1 MSFPPPS
8 IDDKHAIDDS
18 PAADDTHTADDNS
31 AADERHEHHHHDE
44 HGEDLESLLKLAATA
59 SIHRTAFFRVLLDAT
74 VLVLVGD
81 SEQGSDDGEMSFTTA
96 NGVNI
101 LHWEKQDGE
110 SVIPFFTSVEVL
122 QQALEQTDGET
133 IGSEKQP
140 FVAMPVRVLFEM
152 TQGAHL
158 FLNPKSEYGKEFWPE
173 EVAMLL
179 KNGGLVQPAEMVVDK
194 ESQILLGQPEEYPSA
209 MVDALI
215 QLFSQRKPVRRA
227 FLALMHDK
235 SVDEK
240 PNLLIGLEVD
250 GTANEVDQLIQ
261 EAGNVASDH
270 APDGGPVD
278 FCLVS
283 EKERGVSHYLTTH
296 TQAFYQ
302 RKWGSWLRN
311 VIPSTN
317 H

>member
-1 MSFPPPS
+1 MSLLQPP
-8 IDDKHAIDDS
+8 
-18 PAADDTHTADDNS
+18 ADDNH
-31 AADERHEHHHHDE
+31 DHHHDE
-44 HGEDLESLLKLAATA
+44 DQSLESLLKLAATE
-59 SIHRTAFFRVLLDAT
+59 SIYRTAFFRRLLDAT
-74 VLVLVGD
+74 VLVLVAGSEPGGED
-81 SEQGSDDGEMSFTTA
+81 SEMTFTA
-96 NGVNI
+96 GNGVNI

-110 SVIPFFTSVEVL
+110 SVIPFFSSPEVL
-122 QQALEQTDGET
+122 QQALSLAEDEQTDL
-133 IGSEKQP
+133 EKQP

-158 FLNPKSEYGKEFWPE
+158 FLNPKSEHGKEFWPQ

-179 KNGGLVQPAEMVVDK
+179 ENGGLAQPAEMMVDK
-194 ESQILLGQPEEYPSA
+194 ESQILLGQPEEYPAA

-235 SVDEK
+235 SVDEQ

-250 GTANEVDQLIQ
+250 GSPEEIDQLIQ

-270 APDGGPVD
+270 APDEHPVD
-278 FCLVS
+278 FCLVN
-283 EKERGVSHYLTTH
+283 EKERGVSHYLMTH

-302 RKWGSWLRN
+302 RRWGSWLRN
-311 VIPSTN
+311 VIPSTS

>member
-1 MSFPPPS
+1 MSLPQPPV
-8 IDDKHAIDDS
+8 DDS
-18 PAADDTHTADDNS
+18 HD
-31 AADERHEHHHHDE
+31 HHHHD
-44 HGEDLESLLKLAATA
+44 DSDQSLESLLKLAATE
-59 SIHRTAFFRVLLDAT
+59 SIHRTAFFRALLDAT
-74 VLVLVGD
+74 VLVLV
-81 SEQGSDDGEMSFTTA
+81 DDAELRGEEGEMTFTA
-96 NGVNI
+96 GDGVNI

-122 QQALEQTDGET
+122 QQALDIAEDQSIDT
-133 IGSEKQP
+133 EKQP
-140 FVAMPVRVLFEM
+140 FIAMPVRVLFEM
-152 TQGAHL
+152 TQGAYL
-158 FLNPKSEYGKEFWPE
+158 FLNPKSEHGKEFWPQ

-179 KNGGLVQPAEMVVDK
+179 ENGGLAQPAEMVVDK
-194 ESQILLGQPEEYPSA
+194 ESQILLGQPEEYPAA

-250 GTANEVDQLIQ
+250 GSDDEIDQLIQ

-270 APDGGPVD
+270 APDDGPVD
-278 FCLVS
+278 FCVVN
-283 EKERGVSHYLTTH
+283 EKERGVSHYLMTH

>member
-1 MSFPPPS
+1 MSLPQPPV
-8 IDDKHAIDDS
+8 DDS
-18 PAADDTHTADDNS
+18 HD
-31 AADERHEHHHHDE
+31 HHHHD
-44 HGEDLESLLKLAATA
+44 DSDQSLESLLKLAATE
-59 SIHRTAFFRVLLDAT
+59 SIHRTAFFRALLDAT
-74 VLVLVGD
+74 VLVLVDDAELRGEEGKMTFTAGD
-81 SEQGSDDGEMSFTTA
+81 
-96 NGVNI
+96 GVNI

-122 QQALEQTDGET
+122 QQALDIAEDQSIDT
-133 IGSEKQP
+133 EKQP
-140 FVAMPVRVLFEM
+140 FIAMPVRVLFEM

-158 FLNPKSEYGKEFWPE
+158 FLNPKSEHGKEFWPQ

-179 KNGGLVQPAEMVVDK
+179 ENGGLAQPAEMVVDK
-194 ESQILLGQPEEYPSA
+194 ESQILLGQPEEYPAA

-240 PNLLIGLEVD
+240 PNLLVGLEVD
-250 GTANEVDQLIQ
+250 GSDDEIDQLIQ
-261 EAGNVASDH
+261 EAGNIASDH
-270 APDGGPVD
+270 APDDGPVD
-278 FCLVS
+278 FCVVN
-283 EKERGVSHYLTTH
+283 EKERGVSHYLMTH

>member
-1 MSFPPPS
+1 MSLPQPPV
-8 IDDKHAIDDS
+8 DDS
-18 PAADDTHTADDNS
+18 HD
-31 AADERHEHHHHDE
+31 HHHHD
-44 HGEDLESLLKLAATA
+44 DSDQSLESLLKLAATE
-59 SIHRTAFFRVLLDAT
+59 SIHRTAFFRALLDAT
-74 VLVLVGD
+74 VLVLV
-81 SEQGSDDGEMSFTTA
+81 DDAELRGEEGEMTFTA
-96 NGVNI
+96 GDGVNI

-122 QQALEQTDGET
+122 QQALDIAEDQSIDT
-133 IGSEKQP
+133 EKQP
-140 FVAMPVRVLFEM
+140 FIAMPVRVLFEM
-152 TQGAHL
+152 TQGTHL
-158 FLNPKSEYGKEFWPE
+158 FLNPKSEHGKEFWPQ

-179 KNGGLVQPAEMVVDK
+179 ENGGLAQPAEMVVDK
-194 ESQILLGQPEEYPSA
+194 ESQILLGQPEEYPAA

-250 GTANEVDQLIQ
+250 GSDDEIDQLIQ

-270 APDGGPVD
+270 APDDGPVD
-278 FCLVS
+278 FCVVN
-283 EKERGVSHYLTTH
+283 EKERGVSHYLMTH

>member
-1 MSFPPPS
+1 MSLPQPPV
-8 IDDKHAIDDS
+8 DDGHD
-18 PAADDTHTADDNS
+18 
-31 AADERHEHHHHDE
+31 HHHHDE
-44 HGEDLESLLKLAATA
+44 NDHNLESLLKLAATE
-59 SIHRTAFFRVLLDAT
+59 SMYRTAFFRALLDAT
-74 VLVLVGD
+74 VLVLVD
-81 SEQGSDDGEMSFTTA
+81 DAEQRAEDGAMTFTA
-96 NGVNI
+96 GNGVNI

-122 QQALEQTDGET
+122 QQALEIAEDNHTD
-133 IGSEKQP
+133 SEKQP

-158 FLNPKSEYGKEFWPE
+158 FLNPKSEHGKEFWPQ

-179 KNGGLVQPAEMVVDK
+179 ENGGLAQPAEMVVDK
-194 ESQILLGQPEEYPSA
+194 ESQILLGQPTEYPAA

-240 PNLLIGLEVD
+240 PNLLVGLEVD
-250 GTANEVDQLIQ
+250 GTDDEIDQLIQ

-270 APDGGPVD
+270 APDDEPVD
-278 FCLVS
+278 FCVVS
-283 EKERGVSHYLTTH
+283 EKERGVSHYLMTH

>member
-1 MSFPPPS
+1 MSLLQPP
-8 IDDKHAIDDS
+8 AN
-18 PAADDTHTADDNS
+18 DNH
-31 AADERHEHHHHDE
+31 DHHHDE
-44 HGEDLESLLKLAATA
+44 DQSLESLLKLAATE
-59 SIHRTAFFRVLLDAT
+59 SIYRTAFFRTLLDAT
-74 VLVLVGD
+74 VLVLVAGSEPGGED
-81 SEQGSDDGEMSFTTA
+81 SEMTFTA
-96 NGVNI
+96 GNGVNI

-110 SVIPFFTSVEVL
+110 SVIPFFSSPEVL
-122 QQALEQTDGET
+122 QQALSQAEDEQTDL
-133 IGSEKQP
+133 EKQP

-158 FLNPKSEYGKEFWPE
+158 FLNPKSEHGKEFWPQ

-179 KNGGLVQPAEMVVDK
+179 ENGGLAQPAEMMVDK
-194 ESQILLGQPEEYPSA
+194 ESQILLGQPEEYPAA

-235 SVDEK
+235 SVDEQA
-240 PNLLIGLEVD
+240 NLLIGLEVD
-250 GTANEVDQLIQ
+250 GSPEEINQLIQ

-270 APDGGPVD
+270 APDDRPVD
-278 FCLVS
+278 FCLVN
-283 EKERGVSHYLTTH
+283 EKERGVSHYLMTH

-302 RKWGSWLRN
+302 RRWGSWLRN
-311 VIPSTN
+311 VIPSTS

>member
-1 MSFPPPS
+1 MSLPQPPV
-8 IDDKHAIDDS
+8 DDGHD
-18 PAADDTHTADDNS
+18 
-31 AADERHEHHHHDE
+31 HHHHD
-44 HGEDLESLLKLAATA
+44 DSDQSLESLLKLAATE
-59 SIHRTAFFRVLLDAT
+59 SIHRTAFFRALLDAT
-74 VLVLVGD
+74 VLVLV
-81 SEQGSDDGEMSFTTA
+81 DDAELRGEEGEMTFTA
-96 NGVNI
+96 GDGVNI

-122 QQALEQTDGET
+122 QQALDIAEDQSIDT
-133 IGSEKQP
+133 EKQP
-140 FVAMPVRVLFEM
+140 FIAMPVRVLFEM

-158 FLNPKSEYGKEFWPE
+158 FLNPKSEHGKEFWPQ

-179 KNGGLVQPAEMVVDK
+179 ENGGLAQPAEMVVDK
-194 ESQILLGQPEEYPSA
+194 ESQILLGQPEEYPAA

-240 PNLLIGLEVD
+240 PNLLVGLEVD
-250 GTANEVDQLIQ
+250 GSDDEIDQLIQ

-270 APDGGPVD
+270 APDDGPVD
-278 FCLVS
+278 FCVVN
-283 EKERGVSHYLTTH
+283 EKERGVSHYLMTH

>member
-1 MSFPPPS
+1 MSLPQSPV
-8 IDDKHAIDDS
+8 DDS
-18 PAADDTHTADDNS
+18 HD
-31 AADERHEHHHHDE
+31 HHHHD
-44 HGEDLESLLKLAATA
+44 DSDQSLESLLKLAATE
-59 SIHRTAFFRVLLDAT
+59 SIHRTAFFRALLDAT
-74 VLVLVGD
+74 VLVLVD
-81 SEQGSDDGEMSFTTA
+81 NAEQRGEEGEMPFTA
-96 NGVNI
+96 GDGVNI

-122 QQALEQTDGET
+122 QQALDIAEDQSIDTET
-133 IGSEKQP
+133 QP
-140 FVAMPVRVLFEM
+140 FIAMPVRVLFEM

-158 FLNPKSEYGKEFWPE
+158 FLNPKSEHGKEFWPQ

-179 KNGGLVQPAEMVVDK
+179 ENGGLAQPAEMVVDK
-194 ESQILLGQPEEYPSA
+194 ESQILLGQPEEYPAA

-240 PNLLIGLEVD
+240 PNLLVGLEVD
-250 GTANEVDQLIQ
+250 GSDDEIDQLIQ

-270 APDGGPVD
+270 APDDGPVD

-283 EKERGVSHYLTTH
+283 EKERGVSHYLMTH

-311 VIPSTN
+311 VIASTN

>member
-1 MSFPPPS
+1 MSLSQSP
-8 IDDKHAIDDS
+8 DDKHD
-18 PAADDTHTADDNS
+18 
-31 AADERHEHHHHDE
+31 HHHHDE
-44 HGEDLESLLKLAATA
+44 DQSLESLLKLAATE
-59 SIHRTAFFRVLLDAT
+59 SIYRTAFFRALLDAT
-74 VLVLVGD
+74 VLVLVDD
-81 SEQGSDDGEMSFTTA
+81 SEQRGEDGEMTFTA
-96 NGVNI
+96 GNGVNI

-122 QQALEQTDGET
+122 QQALDIAEDQPID
-133 IGSEKQP
+133 IDNQP
-140 FVAMPVRVLFEM
+140 FIAMPVRVLFEM

-158 FLNPKSEYGKEFWPE
+158 FLNPKSEHGKEFWPQ

-179 KNGGLVQPAEMVVDK
+179 ENGGLAQPAEMVVDK
-194 ESQILLGQPEEYPSA
+194 ESQILLGQPEEYPAA

-250 GTANEVDQLIQ
+250 GSIDEIDQLIQ

-270 APDGGPVD
+270 APDDGPVD
-278 FCLVS
+278 FCVVN
-283 EKERGVSHYLTTH
+283 EKERGVSHYLMTH

-302 RKWGSWLRN
+302 RRWGSWLRN
-311 VIPSTN
+311 VIPSVN

>member
-1 MSFPPPS
+1 MSLPQSP
-8 IDDKHAIDDS
+8 DDS
-18 PAADDTHTADDNS
+18 HDN
-31 AADERHEHHHHDE
+31 HHHDAE
-44 HGEDLESLLKLAATA
+44 HNLESLLKLAATE
-59 SIHRTAFFRVLLDAT
+59 SIHRSAFFRALLDAT
-74 VLVLVGD
+74 VLVLVD
-81 SEQGSDDGEMSFTTA
+81 ESDKSGEDGEMTFTA
-96 NGVNI
+96 GNGVNI

-122 QQALEQTDGET
+122 QQALDIAEDQPVD
-133 IGSEKQP
+133 SEKQP
-140 FVAMPVRVLFEM
+140 FIAMPVRVLFEM

-158 FLNPKSEYGKEFWPE
+158 FLNPKSEHGKEFWPQ

-179 KNGGLVQPAEMVVDK
+179 ENGGLAQPAEMVVDK
-194 ESQILLGQPEEYPSA
+194 ESQILLGQPEEYPAA

-235 SVDEK
+235 AVDEK

-250 GTANEVDQLIQ
+250 GSIDEIDQLIQ
-261 EAGNVASDH
+261 EAGHVASDY
-270 APDGGPVD
+270 APDDGPVD
-278 FCLVS
+278 FCVVN
-283 EKERGVSHYLTTH
+283 EKERGVSHYLMTH

-311 VIPSTN
+311 IIPSTN

>member
-1 MSFPPPS
+1 MSLPQPP
-8 IDDKHAIDDS
+8 AVDS
-18 PAADDTHTADDNS
+18 HGN
-31 AADERHEHHHHDE
+31 HHHDE
-44 HGEDLESLLKLAATA
+44 DQSLESLLKLAATE
-59 SIHRTAFFRVLLDAT
+59 SIHRTAFFRTLLDAT
-74 VLVLVGD
+74 VLVLVDG
-81 SEQGSDDGEMSFTTA
+81 SEQGDEEGEMAFTTGD
-96 NGVNI
+96 GVNI

-122 QQALEQTDGET
+122 QQALDIAEDQPID
-133 IGSEKQP
+133 SEKLSVNHPKQP
-140 FVAMPVRVLFEM
+140 FVAMPARVLFEM

-158 FLNPKSEYGKEFWPE
+158 FLNPKSEHGKEFWPQ

-179 KNGGLVQPAEMVVDK
+179 ENGGLAQSAEMVVDK
-194 ESQILLGQPEEYPSA
+194 ESQILLGQPEEYPAA

-235 SVDEK
+235 SVDDK
-240 PNLLIGLEVD
+240 PNLLVGLEVD
-250 GTANEVDQLIQ
+250 GTDDEIDQLIQ

-270 APDGGPVD
+270 APDDGPVD
-278 FCLVS
+278 FCVVN
-283 EKERGVSHYLTTH
+283 EKERGVSHYLMTH

-302 RKWGSWLRN
+302 RRWGSWLRN
-311 VIPSTN
+311 IIPSTS

>member
-1 MSFPPPS
+1 MSLPQ
-8 IDDKHAIDDS
+8 S
-18 PAADDTHTADDNS
+18 PDDNH
-31 AADERHEHHHHDE
+31 DHHD
-44 HGEDLESLLKLAATA
+44 DDQSLESLLKLAATE
-59 SIHRTAFFRVLLDAT
+59 SIHRTAFFRALLDAT
-74 VLVLVGD
+74 ILVLVEG
-81 SEQGSDDGEMSFTTA
+81 SEQGDKEDEMTFTTG

-122 QQALEQTDGET
+122 QQALDMAETDA
-133 IGSEKQP
+133 IDREKQP

-152 TQGAHL
+152 TQGEHL
-158 FLNPKSEYGKEFWPE
+158 FLNPKSEHGKEFWPQ

-179 KNGGLVQPAEMVVDK
+179 ENGGLTQSAEMMVDK
-194 ESQILLGQPEEYPSA
+194 ESQILLGQPEEYPAA

-235 SVDEK
+235 SVDEQ
-240 PNLLIGLEVD
+240 PNLLVGLEVD
-250 GTANEVDQLIQ
+250 GTADEIDQLIQ
-261 EAGNVASDH
+261 EAGNVASDL
-270 APDGGPVD
+270 APDEGPVD

-283 EKERGVSHYLTTH
+283 ETERGVSHYLMTH

-311 VIPSTN
+311 AIPSTS

>member
-1 MSFPPPS
+1 MSLPQPP
-8 IDDKHAIDDS
+8 IDDNH
-18 PAADDTHTADDNS
+18 
-31 AADERHEHHHHDE
+31 HHHHDDE
-44 HGEDLESLLKLAATA
+44 QSLESLLKLAATE
-59 SIHRTAFFRVLLDAT
+59 SIHRIAFFRALLDAT
-74 VLVLVGD
+74 VLVLVDSSAQGSEED
-81 SEQGSDDGEMSFTTA
+81 SEMTFTA
-96 NGVNI
+96 GNGVNI

-122 QQALEQTDGET
+122 QQALDLAEET
-133 IGSEKQP
+133 PEEREKQP
-140 FVAMPVRVLFEM
+140 FIAMPVRLLFEM

-158 FLNPKSEYGKEFWPE
+158 FLNPKSEHGKEFWPQ

-179 KNGGLVQPAEMVVDK
+179 ENGGLAQPAEMTVDK
-194 ESQILLGQPEEYPSA
+194 ESQILLGQPEEYPTA

-250 GTANEVDQLIQ
+250 GSGEEIDQLIQ
-261 EAGNVASDH
+261 EAGSVASDH
-270 APDGGPVD
+270 AADDSPVD

-283 EKERGVSHYLTTH
+283 EQQRGVSHYLMTH

-302 RKWGSWLRN
+302 RRWGSWLRN
-311 VIPSTN
+311 VIPSVS

>member
-1 MSFPPPS
+1 MSLPQP
-8 IDDKHAIDDS
+8 
-18 PAADDTHTADDNS
+18 PAADSHVS
-31 AADERHEHHHHDE
+31 HHHDE
-44 HGEDLESLLKLAATA
+44 DQNLESLLKLAATE
-59 SIHRTAFFRVLLDAT
+59 SIHRTAFFRALLDAT
-74 VLVLVGD
+74 VLVLVDD
-81 SEQGSDDGEMSFTTA
+81 SEQHSEDGEMTFTA
-96 NGVNI
+96 GNGVNI

-122 QQALEQTDGET
+122 QQALDIAEDQP
-133 IGSEKQP
+133 IGSEKLSINAPKQP
-140 FVAMPVRVLFEM
+140 FIAMPVRVLFEM

-158 FLNPKSEYGKEFWPE
+158 FLNPKSEHGKEFWPQ

-179 KNGGLVQPAEMVVDK
+179 ENGGLAQPAEMVVDK

-240 PNLLIGLEVD
+240 PNLLVGLEVD
-250 GTANEVDQLIQ
+250 GSIDEIDQLIQ

-270 APDGGPVD
+270 APDDGPVD
-278 FCLVS
+278 FCVVN
-283 EKERGVSHYLTTH
+283 ENERGVSHYLMTH

-302 RKWGSWLRN
+302 RRWGSWLRN
-311 VIPSTN
+311 AIPASS

>member
-1 MSFPPPS
+1 MSLPQSPV
-8 IDDKHAIDDS
+8 DDS
-18 PAADDTHTADDNS
+18 HD
-31 AADERHEHHHHDE
+31 HHHHD
-44 HGEDLESLLKLAATA
+44 DSDQSLESLLKLAATE
-59 SIHRTAFFRVLLDAT
+59 SIHRTAFFRALLDAT
-74 VLVLVGD
+74 VLVLVD
-81 SEQGSDDGEMSFTTA
+81 NAEQRGEEGEMPFMA
-96 NGVNI
+96 GDGVNI

-122 QQALEQTDGET
+122 QQALDIAEDQSIDTET
-133 IGSEKQP
+133 QP
-140 FVAMPVRVLFEM
+140 FIAMPVRVLFEM

-158 FLNPKSEYGKEFWPE
+158 FLNPKSEHGKEFWPQ

-179 KNGGLVQPAEMVVDK
+179 ENGGLAQPAEMVVDK
-194 ESQILLGQPEEYPSA
+194 ESQILLGQPEEYPAA

-240 PNLLIGLEVD
+240 PNLLVGLEVD
-250 GTANEVDQLIQ
+250 GSDDEIDQLIQ

-270 APDGGPVD
+270 APDDGPVD

-283 EKERGVSHYLTTH
+283 EKERGVSHYLMTH

>member
-1 MSFPPPS
+1 MSVPQSP
-8 IDDKHAIDDS
+8 DDKHDS
-18 PAADDTHTADDNS
+18 
-31 AADERHEHHHHDE
+31 HHHDE
-44 HGEDLESLLKLAATA
+44 DQSLESLLKLAATE
-59 SIHRTAFFRVLLDAT
+59 SIHRTAFFRALLDAT
-74 VLVLVGD
+74 VLVLVDD
-81 SEQGSDDGEMSFTTA
+81 SDKCIEDGEMTFTA
-96 NGVNI
+96 GNGVNI

-122 QQALEQTDGET
+122 QQALDMVENQD
-133 IGSEKQP
+133 IDSEKQP

-158 FLNPKSEYGKEFWPE
+158 FLNPKSEHGKEFWPQ

-179 KNGGLVQPAEMVVDK
+179 ENGGLAQPAEMVVDK
-194 ESQILLGQPEEYPSA
+194 ESQILLGQPEEYPAA

-235 SVDEK
+235 NVDDQ
-240 PNLLIGLEVD
+240 PNLLIGLEVEGPED
-250 GTANEVDQLIQ
+250 EVDQLIQ
-261 EAGNVASDH
+261 EAGNVASDN
-270 APDGGPVD
+270 APDDRPVD
-278 FCLVS
+278 FCVVS
-283 EKERGVSHYLTTH
+283 EKERGVSHYLMTH

-302 RKWGSWLRN
+302 RRWGSWLRN
-311 VIPSTN
+311 VIPSVN

>member
-1 MSFPPPS
+1 MSLPQ
-8 IDDKHAIDDS
+8 S
-18 PAADDTHTADDNS
+18 PDDNH
-31 AADERHEHHHHDE
+31 DHHPHDE
-44 HGEDLESLLKLAATA
+44 DQNLESLLKLAATE
-59 SIHRTAFFRVLLDAT
+59 SIHRTAFFRALLDAT
-74 VLVLVGD
+74 VLVLVED
-81 SEQGSDDGEMSFTTA
+81 SDQSGEDGEMTFTA
-96 NGVNI
+96 GNGVNI

-122 QQALEQTDGET
+122 QQALDIAEDQQVD
-133 IGSEKQP
+133 SEKQP
-140 FVAMPVRVLFEM
+140 FIAMPVRVLFEM

-158 FLNPKSEYGKEFWPE
+158 FLNPKSEHGKEFWPQ

-179 KNGGLVQPAEMVVDK
+179 ENGGLAQPAEMVVDK

-215 QLFSQRKPVRRA
+215 QLFSQRKAVRRA

-235 SVDEK
+235 AADEK
-240 PNLLIGLEVD
+240 PNLLVGLEVD
-250 GTANEVDQLIQ
+250 GSIDEIDQLIQ

-270 APDGGPVD
+270 APDDGPVD
-278 FCLVS
+278 FCVVN
-283 EKERGVSHYLTTH
+283 EKERGVSHYLMTH

-302 RKWGSWLRN
+302 RRWGSWLRN
-311 VIPSTN
+311 IIPSTN

>member
-1 MSFPPPS
+1 MSFPQQP
-8 IDDKHAIDDS
+8 
-18 PAADDTHTADDNS
+18 T
-31 AADERHEHHHHDE
+31 DERHDHHHDD
-44 HGEDLESLLKLAATA
+44 GEQSLESLLKLAATE
-59 SIHRTAFFRVLLDAT
+59 SIYRSAFFRALLDAT
-74 VLVLVGD
+74 VLVLVKD
-81 SEQGSDDGEMSFTTA
+81 SEEGGEEGEMTFTA
-96 NGVNI
+96 GNGVNI

-110 SVIPFFTSVEVL
+110 SVIPFFTSVKVL
-122 QQALEQTDGET
+122 QQALDQAEGDQAASET
-133 IGSEKQP
+133 QP
-140 FVAMPVRVLFEM
+140 FVAMPVRVLFEL

-179 KNGGLVQPAEMVVDK
+179 KNGGLAQPSEMMVDK

-215 QLFSQRKPVRRA
+215 QLFSQRKAVRRA

-235 SVDEK
+235 SVDEQ
-240 PNLLIGLEVD
+240 PNLLIGLEID
-250 GTANEVDQLIQ
+250 GTDDEIDQLIQ
-261 EAGNVASDH
+261 EAGNVASER
-270 APDGGPVD
+270 APDDGPVD
-278 FCLVS
+278 FCLVD
-283 EKERGVSHYLTTH
+283 ENERGVSHYLTTH

-311 VIPSTN
+311 VIPSTS

>member
-1 MSFPPPS
+1 MSLPQPPV
-8 IDDKHAIDDS
+8 DDS
-18 PAADDTHTADDNS
+18 HD
-31 AADERHEHHHHDE
+31 HHHHD
-44 HGEDLESLLKLAATA
+44 DSDQSLESLLKLAATE
-59 SIHRTAFFRVLLDAT
+59 SIHRTAFFRALLDAT
-74 VLVLVGD
+74 VLVLVDDAELHSEEGKMTFTAGD
-81 SEQGSDDGEMSFTTA
+81 
-96 NGVNI
+96 GVNI

-122 QQALEQTDGET
+122 QQALDIAEDQSIDT
-133 IGSEKQP
+133 EKQP
-140 FVAMPVRVLFEM
+140 FIAMPVRVLFEM

-158 FLNPKSEYGKEFWPE
+158 FLNPKSEHGKEFWPQ

-179 KNGGLVQPAEMVVDK
+179 ENGGLAQPAEMVVDK
-194 ESQILLGQPEEYPSA
+194 ESQILLGQPEEYPAA

-240 PNLLIGLEVD
+240 PNLLVGLEVD
-250 GTANEVDQLIQ
+250 GSDDEIDQLIQ

-270 APDGGPVD
+270 APDDGPVD
-278 FCLVS
+278 FCVVN
-283 EKERGVSHYLTTH
+283 EKERGVSHYLMTH

>member
-1 MSFPPPS
+1 QS
-8 IDDKHAIDDS
+8 
-18 PAADDTHTADDNS
+18 
-31 AADERHEHHHHDE
+31 
-44 HGEDLESLLKLAATA
+44 LESLLKLAATE
-59 SIHRTAFFRVLLDAT
+59 SIYRTAFFRALLDAT
-74 VLVLVGD
+74 VLVLVDD
-81 SEQGSDDGEMSFTTA
+81 SEQRGEDGEMTFTA
-96 NGVNI
+96 GNGVNI

-122 QQALEQTDGET
+122 QQALDIAEDQPID
-133 IGSEKQP
+133 SDNQP
-140 FVAMPVRVLFEM
+140 FIAMPVRVLFEM

-158 FLNPKSEYGKEFWPE
+158 FLNPKSEHGKEFWPQ

-179 KNGGLVQPAEMVVDK
+179 ENGGLAQPAEMVVDK

-250 GTANEVDQLIQ
+250 GSIDEIDQLIQ

-270 APDGGPVD
+270 APDDGPVD
-278 FCLVS
+278 FCVVN
-283 EKERGVSHYLTTH
+283 ENERGVSHYLMTH

-302 RKWGSWLRN
+302 RRWGSWLRN
-311 VIPSTN
+311 AIPSSS

>member
-1 MSFPPPS
+1 MSVPQSP
-8 IDDKHAIDDS
+8 DDKHD
-18 PAADDTHTADDNS
+18 
-31 AADERHEHHHHDE
+31 HHHHDE
-44 HGEDLESLLKLAATA
+44 DQSLESLLKLAATE
-59 SIHRTAFFRVLLDAT
+59 SIYRTAFFRALLDAT
-74 VLVLVGD
+74 VLVLVDD
-81 SEQGSDDGEMSFTTA
+81 SEQRGEDGEMTFTA
-96 NGVNI
+96 GNGVNI

-122 QQALEQTDGET
+122 QQALDIAEDQP
-133 IGSEKQP
+133 IGREKLPINAPKQP
-140 FVAMPVRVLFEM
+140 FIAMPVRVLFEM

-158 FLNPKSEYGKEFWPE
+158 FLNPKSEHGKEFWPQ

-179 KNGGLVQPAEMVVDK
+179 ENGGLAQPAEMVVDK

-250 GTANEVDQLIQ
+250 GSIDEIDQLIQ

-270 APDGGPVD
+270 TPDDGPVD
-278 FCLVS
+278 FCVVN
-283 EKERGVSHYLTTH
+283 ENERGVSHYLMTH

-302 RKWGSWLRN
+302 RRWGSWLRN
-311 VIPSTN
+311 AIPSSS

>member
-1 MSFPPPS
+1 MSLPQPPV
-8 IDDKHAIDDS
+8 DDS
-18 PAADDTHTADDNS
+18 HD
-31 AADERHEHHHHDE
+31 HHHHD
-44 HGEDLESLLKLAATA
+44 DSDQSLESLLKLAATE
-59 SIHRTAFFRVLLDAT
+59 SIHRTAFFRALLDAT
-74 VLVLVGD
+74 VLVLV
-81 SEQGSDDGEMSFTTA
+81 DDAELRGEEGEMTFTA
-96 NGVNI
+96 GDGVNI

-110 SVIPFFTSVEVL
+110 SIIPFFTSVEVL
-122 QQALEQTDGET
+122 QQALDIAEDQSIDT
-133 IGSEKQP
+133 EKQP
-140 FVAMPVRVLFEM
+140 FIAMPVRVLFEM

-158 FLNPKSEYGKEFWPE
+158 FLNPKSEHGKEFWPQ

-179 KNGGLVQPAEMVVDK
+179 ENGGLAQPAEMVVDK
-194 ESQILLGQPEEYPSA
+194 ESQILLGQPEEYPAA

-250 GTANEVDQLIQ
+250 GSDDEIDQLIQ

-270 APDGGPVD
+270 APDDGPVD
-278 FCLVS
+278 FCVVN
-283 EKERGVSHYLTTH
+283 EKERGVSHYLMTH

>member
-1 MSFPPPS
+1 MSLPQSP
-8 IDDKHAIDDS
+8 DDS
-18 PAADDTHTADDNS
+18 HDN
-31 AADERHEHHHHDE
+31 HHHDAE
-44 HGEDLESLLKLAATA
+44 HNLESLLKLAATE
-59 SIHRTAFFRVLLDAT
+59 SIHRIAFFRALLDAT
-74 VLVLVGD
+74 VLVLVDD
-81 SEQGSDDGEMSFTTA
+81 SDKSGEDGEMTFTA
-96 NGVNI
+96 GNGVNI

-122 QQALEQTDGET
+122 QQALDIAEDQPID
-133 IGSEKQP
+133 SEKQP
-140 FVAMPVRVLFEM
+140 FIAMPVRVLFEM

-158 FLNPKSEYGKEFWPE
+158 FLNPKSEHGKEFWPQ

-179 KNGGLVQPAEMVVDK
+179 ENGGLAQPAEMVVDK
-194 ESQILLGQPEEYPSA
+194 ESQILLGQPEEYPAA

-235 SVDEK
+235 AVDEK

-250 GTANEVDQLIQ
+250 GSIDEIDQLIQ
-261 EAGNVASDH
+261 EAGHVASDH
-270 APDGGPVD
+270 APDDGPVD
-278 FCLVS
+278 FCVVN
-283 EKERGVSHYLTTH
+283 EKERGVSHYLMTH

>member
-1 MSFPPPS
+1 MSLPQPP
-8 IDDKHAIDDS
+8 IDDS
-18 PAADDTHTADDNS
+18 HD
-31 AADERHEHHHHDE
+31 HHHD
-44 HGEDLESLLKLAATA
+44 DDQSLESLLKRAATE
-59 SIHRTAFFRVLLDAT
+59 SIHRIAFFRALLDAT
-74 VLVLVGD
+74 VLVLVD
-81 SEQGSDDGEMSFTTA
+81 NSVQGSEEDGEMTFTA
-96 NGVNI
+96 GNGVNI

-122 QQALEQTDGET
+122 QQALDLAEDQPID
-133 IGSEKQP
+133 SEKQP
-140 FVAMPVRVLFEM
+140 FIAMPVRVLFEM

-158 FLNPKSEYGKEFWPE
+158 FLNPKSEHGKEFWPQ
-173 EVAMLL
+173 EVTMLL
-179 KNGGLVQPAEMVVDK
+179 EKGGVAQPAEMTVDK
-194 ESQILLGQPEEYPSA
+194 ESQILLGQPEEYPTA

-240 PNLLIGLEVD
+240 PNLLVGLEVD
-250 GTANEVDQLIQ
+250 GTEEEIDLLIQ
-261 EAGNVASDH
+261 EAGNVASDYT
-270 APDGGPVD
+270 PDDSPVD

-283 EKERGVSHYLTTH
+283 EQERGVSHYLMTH

-302 RKWGSWLRN
+302 RRWGSWLRN
-311 VIPSTN
+311 VIPSTS

>member
-1 MSFPPPS
+1 MSLPQPPV
-8 IDDKHAIDDS
+8 DDS
-18 PAADDTHTADDNS
+18 HD
-31 AADERHEHHHHDE
+31 HHHHD
-44 HGEDLESLLKLAATA
+44 DSDQSLESLLKLAATE
-59 SIHRTAFFRVLLDAT
+59 SIHRTAFFRALLDAT
-74 VLVLVGD
+74 VLVLVDDAELRGEEGKMTFTAGD
-81 SEQGSDDGEMSFTTA
+81 
-96 NGVNI
+96 GVNI

-122 QQALEQTDGET
+122 QQALDIAEDQSIDT
-133 IGSEKQP
+133 EKQP
-140 FVAMPVRVLFEM
+140 FIAMPVRVLFEM

-158 FLNPKSEYGKEFWPE
+158 FLNPKSEHGKEFWPQ

-179 KNGGLVQPAEMVVDK
+179 ENGGLAQPAEMVVDK
-194 ESQILLGQPEEYPSA
+194 ESQILLGQPEEYPAA

-240 PNLLIGLEVD
+240 PNLLVGLEVD
-250 GTANEVDQLIQ
+250 GSDDEIDQLIQ

-270 APDGGPVD
+270 APDDGPVD
-278 FCLVS
+278 FCVVN
-283 EKERGVSHYLTTH
+283 EKERGVSHYLMTH

>member
-1 MSFPPPS
+1 MSVPQSP
-8 IDDKHAIDDS
+8 DDKHDS
-18 PAADDTHTADDNS
+18 
-31 AADERHEHHHHDE
+31 HHHDE
-44 HGEDLESLLKLAATA
+44 EQSLESLLKLAATE
-59 SIHRTAFFRVLLDAT
+59 SIYRTAFFHALLDAT
-74 VLVLVGD
+74 ILVLVDD
-81 SEQGSDDGEMSFTTA
+81 SEQRIEDGEMTFTA
-96 NGVNI
+96 GNGVNI
-101 LHWEKQDGE
+101 LHWEKQNGE

-122 QQALEQTDGET
+122 QQALDIAEDQD
-133 IGSEKQP
+133 IDSEKQP

-158 FLNPKSEYGKEFWPE
+158 FLNPKSEHGKEFWPQ

-179 KNGGLVQPAEMVVDK
+179 ENGGLAQPAEMVVDK

-235 SVDEK
+235 NVDDQ
-240 PNLLIGLEVD
+240 PNLLIGLEVEGPED
-250 GTANEVDQLIQ
+250 EIDQLIQ
-261 EAGNVASDH
+261 EAGNVASDN
-270 APDGGPVD
+270 APDDRPVD
-278 FCLVS
+278 FCVVS
-283 EKERGVSHYLTTH
+283 EKERGVSHYLMTH

-302 RKWGSWLRN
+302 RRWGSWLRN
-311 VIPSTN
+311 VIPSVN

>member
-1 MSFPPPS
+1 MSLPQPPV
-8 IDDKHAIDDS
+8 DDGHD
-18 PAADDTHTADDNS
+18 
-31 AADERHEHHHHDE
+31 HHHHD
-44 HGEDLESLLKLAATA
+44 DSDQSLESLLKLAATE
-59 SIHRTAFFRVLLDAT
+59 SIHRTAFFRALLDAT
-74 VLVLVGD
+74 VLVLV
-81 SEQGSDDGEMSFTTA
+81 DDAELRGEEGEMTFTA
-96 NGVNI
+96 GDGVNI

-122 QQALEQTDGET
+122 QQALDIAEDQSIDT
-133 IGSEKQP
+133 EKQP
-140 FVAMPVRVLFEM
+140 FIAMPVRVLFEM

-158 FLNPKSEYGKEFWPE
+158 FLNPKSEHGKEFWPQ

-179 KNGGLVQPAEMVVDK
+179 ENGGLAQPAEMVVDK
-194 ESQILLGQPEEYPSA
+194 ESQILLGQPEEYPAA

-250 GTANEVDQLIQ
+250 GSDDEIDQLIQ

-270 APDGGPVD
+270 APDDGPVD
-278 FCLVS
+278 FCVVN
-283 EKERGVSHYLTTH
+283 EKERGVSHYLMTH